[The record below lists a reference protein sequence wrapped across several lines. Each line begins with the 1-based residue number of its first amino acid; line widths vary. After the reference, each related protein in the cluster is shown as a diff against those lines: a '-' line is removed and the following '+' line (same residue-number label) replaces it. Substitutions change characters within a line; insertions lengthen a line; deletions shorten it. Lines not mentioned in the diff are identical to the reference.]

1 MIDLHEAYGE
11 FLQTYTRTRYVI
23 TNTFDGEVRVGTDLD
38 IIAYI
43 HPDDYEKQVYNEQAQ
58 RYEERIKIFV
68 DLNVDITVGDEVV
81 YFGRKYKVVADSAKV
96 VGNYKKLLAELV
108 Q

>member
-11 FLQTYTRTRYVI
+11 FLETYTRTRYAIV
-23 TNTFDGEVRVGTDLD
+23 NTFDGEQRVGTNLD

-43 HPDDYEKQVYNEQAQ
+43 HPDDYEKQVYNEQGQ
-58 RYEERIKIFV
+58 RVEERIKIFC
-68 DLNVDITVGDEVV
+68 DLNTDVTVNDEVA
-81 YFGRKYKVVADSAKV
+81 YFGRVFKVVADNAKV

-108 Q
+108 A